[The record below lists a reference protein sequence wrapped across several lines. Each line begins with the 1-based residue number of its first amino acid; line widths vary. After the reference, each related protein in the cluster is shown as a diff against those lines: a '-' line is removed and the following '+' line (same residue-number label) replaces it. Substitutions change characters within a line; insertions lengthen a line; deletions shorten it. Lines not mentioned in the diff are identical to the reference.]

1 MLPLVVKCRNCGNII
16 VDIRDED
23 RFSKFDFLSLE
34 GQKCGVCGHEFHINK
49 AKYDIYPF
57 NPSNNNEEK
66 EKKKVKKRVHVYIYT
81 KIIELKTKKH
91 PLYCE
96 RCGEKFE
103 IGQKVVSLHNGR
115 YARRFHFDCYK
126 KIKRLEVFVSPFKL
140 VFPKK

>member
-1 MLPLVVKCRNCGNII
+1 MPLVIKCRNCGNII
-16 VDIRDED
+16 VDIKDVD
-23 RFSKFDFLSLE
+23 SFSNFNLLSLE
-34 GQKCGVCGHEFHINK
+34 GQKCNKCGHEFHIDK
-49 AKYDIYPF
+49 VKYEIYPF
-57 NPSNNNEEK
+57 KPSNNNKEK